1 MATGAGL
8 VILPLF
14 LRATP
19 IGKAFSA
26 IIPLGILMFVF
37 GAGLLWWSLQKA
49 NAGDG
54 AISGTSADWNSA
66 PVAPPACPTAWGAE
80 VFAAIEWRRFEAVVE
95 ALFQQVGLQTKS
107 QPHGADGGVDVW
119 LYSRAQPDEAVS
131 LVQCK
136 HWSGKQV
143 GVDKVRELLGV
154 MASKKV
160 PRGIF
165 ATTSTFSTD
174 ARKFAQGNGIDLLD
188 VDKILAMIAKRTPEQ
203 QQGLLEVALEGEY
216 WKPTCVNCGIKM
228 VERTSGKDGGKFW
241 GCANFPRCRTTMQ
254 MRAG

>member
-1 MATGAGL
+1 M
-8 VILPLF
+8 
-14 LRATP
+14 
-19 IGKAFSA
+19 
-26 IIPLGILMFVF
+26 PLGVLMFGI

-49 NAGDG
+49 KSG
-54 AISGTSADWNSA
+54 AAAPSGTSPASEWAPRAVAST
-66 PVAPPACPTAWGAE
+66 PVALAARQEAWGPE

-95 ALFQQVGLQTKS
+95 TLFQQAGLEAKS

-119 LYSRAQPDEAVS
+119 LYSRTQPDQPVS

-154 MASKKV
+154 MASKRV

-165 ATTSTFSTD
+165 ATTSTFSSD
-174 ARKFAQGNGIDLLD
+174 AREFAQGNGIDLLD
-188 VDKILAMIAKRTPEQ
+188 VHKLLTIITKRTPEQ
-203 QQGLLEVALEGEY
+203 QQALLEIALEGEY
-216 WKPTCVNCGIKM
+216 WRPTCVNCGIKL

-241 GCANFPRCRTTMQ
+241 GCANFPRCRVTLP
-254 MRAG
+254 MRAILQ